1 MSPLTGGNIARNPA
15 VTVPGPAPAPGV
27 AAAKQFLAT
36 VRRIEEL
43 EQGVQVRLVNHGFS
57 DPQCWERVDRL
68 AQRKPGEP
76 HPLVAPEL
84 FVPWLQQLKTQA
96 RRVIEAAQPR

>member
-36 VRRIEEL
+36 VQRIEEL